1 MELPEYT
8 GDMTRKL
15 FYEDSHRKEFEARVL
30 FCAACKEDGGF
41 WTVLDQTCFFPE
53 GGGQYADT
61 GYLGEVQVLDARE
74 RDGVVYHRTEA
85 PLEPGDLVCGRID
98 WAERFEKMQQ
108 HTGEHIVSGL
118 VHSRFGYN
126 NVGFHLGSDYCTMDF
141 DGPITPEELRQIE
154 WEANRAVVSDLEI
167 LVQYPSKEELEQM
180 EYRSKIEIE
189 GQVRIVSVPGY
200 DVCAC
205 CAPHVKRTGEIGL
218 IKLVNRMNY
227 KGGERITM
235 LCGFR
240 ALRDY
245 ELKLAGAKE
254 IGALL
259 CEKENQIAGAVKR
272 QKEELEKQKY
282 ENGKLVHQI
291 LAYRAKEIQIES
303 PVTAVF
309 DGSLAGD
316 APRELMNLL
325 LDRGADICAVFAGT
339 EEDGYR
345 YVIGSRQADVRPLG
359 KAMNSRFEGR
369 GGGKPGMIQGTLA
382 GGQDEIRAFAEHFI
396 KENREE

>member
-30 FCAACKEDGGF
+30 FCAACKEGGGF

-61 GYLGEVQVLDARE
+61 GYLGEVKVLDARE

-98 WAERFEKMQQ
+98 WEERFEKMQQ

-218 IKLVNRMNY
+218 IKLVQMDHY

-235 LCGFR
+235 LAGDR
-240 ALRDY
+240 ALKDY
-245 ELKLAGAKE
+245 GEKEKNIKEISALLCAKENEAAEAVARLKEEAKEQKERLGALKQKLLRFQAKE
-254 IGALL
+254 IP
-259 CEKENQIAGAVKR
+259 V
-272 QKEELEKQKY
+272 EEMTL
-282 ENGKLVHQI
+282 
-291 LAYRAKEIQIES
+291 
-303 PVTAVF
+303 VF
-309 DGSLAGD
+309 DASLTGNG
-316 APRELMNLL
+316 PRELMNLL
-325 LDRGADICAVFAGT
+325 LERGAEICMVFAG
-339 EEDGYR
+339 DDASGYR
-345 YVIGSRQADVRPLG
+345 YVIGSRSEDVRPVG
-359 KAMNSRFEGR
+359 KMLNEAFNGR
-369 GGGKPGMIQGTLA
+369 GGGKPEMVQGSLT
-382 GGQDEIRAFAEHFI
+382 GTEEDIRRI
-396 KENREE
+396 CRK

>member
-1 MELPEYT
+1 M
-8 GDMTRKL
+8 
-15 FYEDSHRKEFEARVL
+15 KEFEARVL
-30 FCAACKEDGGF
+30 SCEACEEGGGF

-61 GYLGEVQVLDARE
+61 GYLGETKVVDARE
-74 RDGVVYHRTEA
+74 RDGIVYHRTEA
-85 PLEPGDLVCGRID
+85 PLEPGELVRGRID
-98 WAERFEKMQQ
+98 CEERFEKMQQ

-141 DGPITPEELRQIE
+141 DGPISPEELREIE
-154 WEANRAVVSDLEI
+154 WEANRAVALDLEVI
-167 LVQYPSKEELEQM
+167 VQYPSKEELGHM

-205 CAPHVKRTGEIGL
+205 CAPHVDRTGEIGL

-245 ELKLAGAKE
+245 DSKLTAARE

-259 CEKENQIAGAVKR
+259 CEKEDQIAGAVRR

-282 ENGKLVHQI
+282 ENGRLMHQLLVF
-291 LAYRAKEIQIES
+291 RAKEI
-303 PVTAVF
+303 PVEGSMTAVF
-309 DGSLAGD
+309 TDDIRGD
-316 APRELMNLL
+316 VPRELMNLL
-325 LDRGADICAVFAGT
+325 LERGAFICGVFAAAG
-339 EEDGYR
+339 DGGWR

-359 KAMNSRFEGR
+359 KALNSRFEGR
-369 GGGKPGMIQGTLA
+369 GGGKPGMVQGTLTGSEA
-382 GGQDEIRAFAEHFI
+382 DIRAAAEGFI
-396 KENREE
+396 KGSGTEKGTE

>member
-1 MELPEYT
+1 M
-8 GDMTRKL
+8 
-15 FYEDSHRKEFEARVL
+15 KEFEARVL
-30 FCAACKEDGGF
+30 SCEACEEGGGF

-61 GYLGEVQVLDARE
+61 GYLGETKVVDARE
-74 RDGVVYHRTEA
+74 RDGIVYHRTEA
-85 PLEPGDLVCGRID
+85 PLEPGELVRGRID
-98 WAERFEKMQQ
+98 WEERFEKMQQ

-141 DGPITPEELRQIE
+141 DGPISPEELREIE
-154 WEANRAVVSDLEI
+154 WEANRAVALDLEVI
-167 LVQYPSKEELEQM
+167 VQYPSKEELGHM

-205 CAPHVKRTGEIGL
+205 CAPHVGRTGEIGL

-245 ELKLAGAKE
+245 DSKLTAARE

-259 CEKENQIAGAVKR
+259 CEKEDQIAGAVRR

-282 ENGKLVHQI
+282 ENGRLMHQLLVF
-291 LAYRAKEIQIES
+291 RAKEI
-303 PVTAVF
+303 PVEGSMTAVF
-309 DGSLAGD
+309 TDDIRGD

-325 LDRGADICAVFAGT
+325 LEEGAFICGVFAAAG
-339 EEDGYR
+339 DGGWR

-359 KAMNSRFEGR
+359 KALNSRFEGR
-369 GGGKPGMIQGTLA
+369 GGGKPGMVQGTLTGSEA
-382 GGQDEIRAFAEHFI
+382 DIRAAAEGFI
-396 KENREE
+396 KGSGTEKGTE

>member
-1 MELPEYT
+1 M
-8 GDMTRKL
+8 
-15 FYEDSHRKEFEARVL
+15 KEFEARVL
-30 FCAACKEDGGF
+30 SCEACEEGGGF

-61 GYLGEVQVLDARE
+61 GYLGETKVVDARE
-74 RDGVVYHRTEA
+74 RDGIVYHRTEA
-85 PLEPGDLVCGRID
+85 PLEPGELVRGRID
-98 WAERFEKMQQ
+98 WEERFEKMQQ

-141 DGPITPEELRQIE
+141 DGPISPEELREIE
-154 WEANRAVVSDLEI
+154 WEANRAVALDLEVI
-167 LVQYPSKEELEQM
+167 VQYPSKEELGHM

-205 CAPHVKRTGEIGL
+205 CAPHVDRTGEIGL

-245 ELKLAGAKE
+245 DSKLTAARE

-259 CEKENQIAGAVKR
+259 CEKEDQIAGAVRR

-282 ENGKLVHQI
+282 ENGRLMHQLLVF
-291 LAYRAKEIQIES
+291 RAKEI
-303 PVTAVF
+303 PVEGSMTAVF
-309 DGSLAGD
+309 TDDIRGD

-325 LDRGADICAVFAGT
+325 LERGAFICGVFAAAG
-339 EEDGYR
+339 DGGWR

-359 KAMNSRFEGR
+359 KALNSRFEGR
-369 GGGKPGMIQGTLA
+369 GGGKPGMVQGTLT
-382 GGQDEIRAFAEHFI
+382 GSEVDIRAAAEGFI
-396 KENREE
+396 KGSGTEKGTE

>member
-1 MELPEYT
+1 
-8 GDMTRKL
+8 MTRKL
-15 FYEDSHRKEFEARVL
+15 FYEDSHMREFEARVL
-30 FCAACKEDGGF
+30 SCQACEKGGGF
-41 WTVLDQTCFFPE
+41 WIVLDQTCFFPE

-61 GYLGEVQVLDARE
+61 GYLREIKVVDAQE
-74 RDGVVYHRTEA
+74 RDGVVYHRTEEA
-85 PLEPGDLVCGRID
+85 LEPGEAVRGRID
-98 WAERFEKMQQ
+98 WEERFEKMQQ

-141 DGPITPEELRQIE
+141 DGPISAEELRKIE
-154 WEANRAVVSDLEI
+154 WEANRAAALDLEV
-167 LVQYPSKEELEQM
+167 LVQYPSKEELEHM

-205 CAPHVKRTGEIGL
+205 CAPHVKRTGEIGM

-245 ELKLAGAKE
+245 EAKLAAAKE

-272 QKEELEKQKY
+272 QKEELEKQRY
-282 ENGKLVHQI
+282 ENGRLQHQI
-291 LAYRAKEIQIES
+291 LAYRAKEIRVDE

-309 DGSLAGD
+309 ADDLAGD

-325 LDRGADICAVFAGT
+325 LERGACVCGVFTAAK
-339 EEDGYR
+339 DGGWR
-345 YVIGSRQADVRPLG
+345 YVIGSRQTDARPLG
-359 KAMNSRFEGR
+359 KSLNSRFEGR
-369 GGGKPGMIQGTLA
+369 GGGKPGMIQGTLT
-382 GGQDEIRAFAEHFI
+382 GGEADIRRAL
-396 KENREE
+396 EEFGRADVSETQL

>member
-1 MELPEYT
+1 M
-8 GDMTRKL
+8 
-15 FYEDSHRKEFEARVL
+15 KEFEARVL
-30 FCAACKEDGGF
+30 SCEACEEGGGF

-61 GYLGEVQVLDARE
+61 GYLGETKVVDARE
-74 RDGVVYHRTEA
+74 RDGIVYHRTEA
-85 PLEPGDLVCGRID
+85 PLEPGELVRGRID
-98 WAERFEKMQQ
+98 WEERFEKMQQ

-141 DGPITPEELRQIE
+141 DGPISPEELREIE
-154 WEANRAVVSDLEI
+154 WEANRAVALDLEVI
-167 LVQYPSKEELEQM
+167 VQYPSKEELGHM

-205 CAPHVKRTGEIGL
+205 CAPHVDRTGEIGL

-245 ELKLAGAKE
+245 DSKLTAARE

-259 CEKENQIAGAVKR
+259 CEKEDQIAGAVRR

-282 ENGKLVHQI
+282 ENGRLMHQLLVF
-291 LAYRAKEIQIES
+291 RAKEI
-303 PVTAVF
+303 PVEGSMTAVF
-309 DGSLAGD
+309 TDDIRGD
-316 APRELMNLL
+316 VPRELMNLPL
-325 LDRGADICAVFAGT
+325 ERGAFICGVFAAAG
-339 EEDGYR
+339 DGGWR

-359 KAMNSRFEGR
+359 KALNSRFEGR
-369 GGGKPGMIQGTLA
+369 GGGKPGMVQGTLTGSEA
-382 GGQDEIRAFAEHFI
+382 DIRAAAEGFI
-396 KENREE
+396 KGSGTEKGTE

>member
-1 MELPEYT
+1 M
-8 GDMTRKL
+8 
-15 FYEDSHRKEFEARVL
+15 KEFEARVL
-30 FCAACKEDGGF
+30 SCEACEEGGGF

-61 GYLGEVQVLDARE
+61 GYLGETKVVDARE
-74 RDGVVYHRTEA
+74 RDGIVYHRTEA
-85 PLEPGDLVCGRID
+85 PLEPGELVRGRID
-98 WAERFEKMQQ
+98 WEERFEKMQQ

-141 DGPITPEELRQIE
+141 DGPISPEELREIE
-154 WEANRAVVSDLEI
+154 WEANRAVALDLEVI
-167 LVQYPSKEELEQM
+167 VQYPSKEELGHM

-205 CAPHVKRTGEIGL
+205 CAPHVDRTGEIGL

-245 ELKLAGAKE
+245 DSKLTAARE

-259 CEKENQIAGAVKR
+259 CEKEDQIAGAVRR

-282 ENGKLVHQI
+282 ENGRLMHQLLVF
-291 LAYRAKEIQIES
+291 RAKEI
-303 PVTAVF
+303 PVEGSMTAVF
-309 DGSLAGD
+309 TDDIRGD
-316 APRELMNLL
+316 VPRELMNLL
-325 LDRGADICAVFAGT
+325 LERGAFICGVFAAAG
-339 EEDGYR
+339 DGGWR

-359 KAMNSRFEGR
+359 KALNSRFEGR
-369 GGGKPGMIQGTLA
+369 GGGKPGMVQGTLTGSEA
-382 GGQDEIRAFAEHFI
+382 DIRAAAEGFI
-396 KENREE
+396 KGSGTEKETE

>member
-1 MELPEYT
+1 M
-8 GDMTRKL
+8 
-15 FYEDSHRKEFEARVL
+15 KEFEARVL
-30 FCAACKEDGGF
+30 SCEACEEGGGF

-61 GYLGEVQVLDARE
+61 GYLGETKVVDARE
-74 RDGVVYHRTEA
+74 RDGIVYHRTEA
-85 PLEPGDLVCGRID
+85 PLEPGELVRGRID
-98 WAERFEKMQQ
+98 WEERFEKMQQ

-141 DGPITPEELRQIE
+141 DGPISPEELREIE
-154 WEANRAVVSDLEI
+154 WEANRAVALDLEVI
-167 LVQYPSKEELEQM
+167 VQYPSKEELGHM

-205 CAPHVKRTGEIGL
+205 CAPHVDRTGEIGL

-245 ELKLAGAKE
+245 DSKLTAARE

-259 CEKENQIAGAVKR
+259 CEKEDQIAGAVRR

-282 ENGKLVHQI
+282 ENGRLMHQLLVF
-291 LAYRAKEIQIES
+291 RAKEI
-303 PVTAVF
+303 PVEGSMTAVF
-309 DGSLAGD
+309 TDDIRGD

-325 LDRGADICAVFAGT
+325 LERGAFICGVFAAAG
-339 EEDGYR
+339 DGGWR

-359 KAMNSRFEGR
+359 KALNSRFEGR
-369 GGGKPGMIQGTLA
+369 GGAKPGMVQGTLTGSEA
-382 GGQDEIRAFAEHFI
+382 DIRAAAEGFI
-396 KENREE
+396 KGSGTEKGTE

>member
-1 MELPEYT
+1 M
-8 GDMTRKL
+8 
-15 FYEDSHRKEFEARVL
+15 KEFEARVL
-30 FCAACKEDGGF
+30 SCEACEEGGGF

-61 GYLGEVQVLDARE
+61 GYLGETKVVDARE
-74 RDGVVYHRTEA
+74 RDGIVYHRTEA
-85 PLEPGDLVCGRID
+85 PLEPGELVRGRID
-98 WAERFEKMQQ
+98 WEERFEKMQQ

-141 DGPITPEELRQIE
+141 DGPISPEELREIE
-154 WEANRAVVSDLEI
+154 WEANRAVALDLEVI
-167 LVQYPSKEELEQM
+167 VQYPSKEELGHM

-205 CAPHVKRTGEIGL
+205 CAPHVDRTGEIGL

-245 ELKLAGAKE
+245 DSKLTAARE

-259 CEKENQIAGAVKR
+259 CEKEDQIARAVRR

-282 ENGKLVHQI
+282 ENGRLIHQLLVF
-291 LAYRAKEIQIES
+291 RAKEI
-303 PVTAVF
+303 PVEGSMTAVF
-309 DGSLAGD
+309 TDDIRGD

-325 LDRGADICAVFAGT
+325 LERGAFICGVFAAAG
-339 EEDGYR
+339 DGGWR

-359 KAMNSRFEGR
+359 KALNSRFEGR
-369 GGGKPGMIQGTLA
+369 GGGKPGMVQGTLTGSEA
-382 GGQDEIRAFAEHFI
+382 DIRAAAEGFI
-396 KENREE
+396 KGSGTEKGTE